1 MIEKCLRV
9 AEPDGKRLLI
19 SEMLERGRLERLVK
33 DNFANYV
40 VQTACD
46 FAEPVQREQLVSQIR
61 PLLPMI
67 RNVHA
72 SILQCWPQPH
82 LRWLY

>member
-1 MIEKCLRV
+1 MAD
-9 AEPDGKRLLI
+9 AEGRHKLI
-19 SEMLERGRLERLVK
+19 SELLDRGRLERLVK

-46 FAEPVQREQLVSQIR
+46 YAEPVQREQLIGQIR

-67 RNVHA
+67 RNV
-72 SILQCWPQPH
+72 SLCLLEEPI
-82 LRWLY
+82 

>member
-1 MIEKCLRV
+1 MADNEGRR
-9 AEPDGKRLLI
+9 ALI
-19 SEMLERGRLERLVK
+19 SELLEPGRLERLVK

-46 FAEPVQREQLVSQIR
+46 FADAEQRDLLVQQIR

-67 RNVHA
+67 RNVCGL
-72 SILQCWPQPH
+72 SNSP
-82 LRWLY
+82 